1 MELLIIRHGL
11 AGDKTA
17 WAKKGRP
24 DAERPLTKEGRRKLK
39 EAAPGLAKVFGK
51 AELLA
56 SSPLVRALQ
65 TAELLRKALGKPP
78 LAQVVALSPEAE
90 PKAALAWLS
99 GLKQGKVAIIG
110 HEPHL
115 GRLIALL
122 CAGTLNP
129 FTQLKKGQT
138 CLLDVPRPKR
148 GGAKLL
154 WSLRPEHLRIIWN

>member
-65 TAELLRKALGKPP
+65 TAELL
-78 LAQVVALSPEAE
+78 
-90 PKAALAWLS
+90 PKRWANRRWPRSLRSL
-99 GLKQGKVAIIG
+99 
-110 HEPHL
+110 
-115 GRLIALL
+115 
-122 CAGTLNP
+122 
-129 FTQLKKGQT
+129 
-138 CLLDVPRPKR
+138 PRPSR
-148 GGAKLL
+148 RRPWPGSPASNRARSPSSVM
-154 WSLRPEHLRIIWN
+154 SLISAG